1 MYGSSSGNGTPGE
14 SVRIRNVNPIPIPPH
29 QAAEIGIEHNLG
41 LTCDPIDGLVQVP
54 CIVSCASTPWYPLS
68 LFARLTLSAFV
79 IVQER
84 NSLGA
89 VKAVTAA
96 QLAMA
101 SDTIYRVSLDQA
113 IEAMRLTAADMSVK
127 YKETS
132 LSVRLSRYFLRGLYP
147 SLLYPVVL
155 RNPPYSRI
163 AHFALF

>member
-1 MYGSSSGNGTPGE
+1 MHRE
-14 SVRIRNVNPIPIPPH
+14 SRTHTVVCP
-29 QAAEIGIEHNLG
+29 L
-41 LTCDPIDGLVQVP
+41 
-54 CIVSCASTPWYPLS
+54 PLS
-68 LFARLTLSAFV
+68 ARLTVGVFI

-101 SDTIYRVSLDQA
+101 SDTVYRVSLDQA

-132 LSVRLSRYFLRGLYP
+132 LSVR
-147 SLLYPVVL
+147 
-155 RNPPYSRI
+155 PP
-163 AHFALF
+163 

>member
-1 MYGSSSGNGTPGE
+1 MSP
-14 SVRIRNVNPIPIPPH
+14 V
-29 QAAEIGIEHNLG
+29 
-41 LTCDPIDGLVQVP
+41 LV
-54 CIVSCASTPWYPLS
+54 PWLRS
-68 LFARLTLSAFV
+68 LFVRAADLERVFT

-101 SDTIYRVSLDQA
+101 SDTVYRVSLDQA

-132 LSVRLSRYFLRGLYP
+132 LSVRPPWVLALRVVVGPLLLAESSALTGNLLRFPLGFSGKSSGSVFLLVPLQFCYF
-147 SLLYPVVL
+147 V
-155 RNPPYSRI
+155 
-163 AHFALF
+163 

>member
-1 MYGSSSGNGTPGE
+1 MS
-14 SVRIRNVNPIPIPPH
+14 R
-29 QAAEIGIEHNLG
+29 
-41 LTCDPIDGLVQVP
+41 
-54 CIVSCASTPWYPLS
+54 ASTPCPLFS
-68 LFARLTLSAFV
+68 LFAGFALNFFV

-101 SDTIYRVSLDQA
+101 SDTVYRVSLDQA

-147 SLLYPVVL
+147 SLSYPIVL
-155 RNPPYSRI
+155 LTDNSFCSIPGFGGKSHGSVYPSVSPQ
-163 AHFALF
+163 LFFVF